1 MNQIYA
7 SHFEFGNT
15 PARATIEVAGLPNG
29 ANIEFTG
36 VAVMDLS
43 KRRAVRPKNM
53 EPSPTAS
60 PCVFAGDT
68 FYCSAKSGFIPG
80 VNGGIYASTV
90 ETQLRQTMRNL
101 LDGLE
106 EAGMNFSNVVASN
119 VYLDKIDDFPQM
131 NGVYVQYFGPVPPAR
146 TTVQQLAPAERTA
159 DAKGHW
165 PTLEQI
171 SIVAVK

>member
-1 MNQIYA
+1 
-7 SHFEFGNT
+7 
-15 PARATIEVAGLPNG
+15 
-29 ANIEFTG
+29 
-36 VAVMDLS
+36 
-43 KRRAVRPKNM
+43 M

-60 PCVFAGDT
+60 PCVFADDT
-68 FYCSAKSGFIPG
+68 FYCSAKSGFIAG

-106 EAGMNFSNVVASN
+106 EAGLNFSNIVSSN
-119 VYLDKIDDFPQM
+119 VYLDNMEEFSQM
-131 NGVYVQYFGPVPPAR
+131 NSIYAQYFGPEPPTR
-146 TTVQQLAPAERTA
+146 TTVQQMVPRERAA